1 MRVKAPCRSRA
12 DGAWAGSLCRPVVR
26 GYPRLLADGS
36 FAPLVGAAKR
46 RGMTAGR
53 NREDGLA
60 TNGTSPAPGAQF
72 ALELFET
79 VRAMSAD
86 TNGVSR
92 PSYGDVESRVLD
104 HLRGVAGSLGLA
116 AEFDPAGN
124 LWMRRPGR
132 DRGAA
137 ALVTGSHADS
147 VPRGGNYD
155 GLAGIVAGL
164 VVARRLHDEARET
177 LRDYAVLALRAEES
191 AWFGK
196 PYLGSAALLGRL
208 TEADL
213 ALKHRDTGFP
223 LAFYMRE
230 AGAEPARL
238 ALGRPLV
245 DPARIAAFVELHIEQ
260 GPTLDEAQ
268 APVGIVTGIRGNVRH
283 LQVRCLGEAGHSGA
297 VPKRLRHDPVLATA
311 DLFSRIE
318 EAWQEWLR
326 DGHDLVFTAGVVQT
340 NPATHAVSVI
350 PGEVAFSLEA
360 RSLARATIED
370 FHTAIRAECDA
381 IGRARG
387 VRFEF
392 DPPIVSEPAVLDA
405 GLTRRLARA
414 ADAAGLSYMRLASG
428 AGHDAALFANAGIP
442 TGMIFVR
449 NQNGSHNPQEAMR
462 TEDFMAGCELLWRL
476 VVDFEEDAR
485 E

>member
-1 MRVKAPCRSRA
+1 
-12 DGAWAGSLCRPVVR
+12 
-26 GYPRLLADGS
+26 
-36 FAPLVGAAKR
+36 
-46 RGMTAGR
+46 
-53 NREDGLA
+53 LA
-60 TNGTSPAPGAQF
+60 TNGTSPAPGTQF
-72 ALELFET
+72 ALDLFAT
-79 VRAMSAD
+79 LRAMSAD
-86 TNGVSR
+86 TSGVSR
-92 PSYGDVESRVLD
+92 PSYGEVESRVLD

-116 AEFDPAGN
+116 TDFDPAGN
-124 LWMRRPGR
+124 LWMRRPGG
-132 DRGAA
+132 DRGAG

-147 VPRGGNYD
+147 VPLGGNYD

-164 VVARRLHDEARET
+164 VVARRLRDETCATR
-177 LRDYAVLALRAEES
+177 RDYAVLALRAEES

-213 ALKHRDTGFP
+213 ALRHRDTGYP

-238 ALGRPLV
+238 ARGRPLV
-245 DPARIAAFVELHIEQ
+245 LPASIAAFVELHIEQ
-260 GPTLDEAQ
+260 GPTLDEA
-268 APVGIVTGIRGNVRH
+268 AVPVGIVTGIRGNVRH
-283 LQVRCLGEAGHSGA
+283 LAVHCIGEAGHSGA

-318 EAWQEWLR
+318 EAWQDWLR
-326 DGHDLVFTAGVVQT
+326 DGHDLVFTAGVVHT

-360 RSLARATIED
+360 RSLARATIDD
-370 FHTAIRAECDA
+370 FHAAIRAECDA

-392 DPPIVSEPAVLDA
+392 DPPIVSDPAVLDA
-405 GLTRRLARA
+405 GLARRLAHA
-414 ADAAGLSYMRLASG
+414 AEAAQIEYMRLPSG

-449 NQNGSHNPQEAMR
+449 NQNGSHNPRESMR
-462 TEDFMAGCELLWRL
+462 IDDFMAGCELLWRL
-476 VVDFEEDAR
+476 VVDFEEDMH

>member
-1 MRVKAPCRSRA
+1 MPAVEPSAAA
-12 DGAWAGSLCRPVVR
+12 DTR
-26 GYPRLLADGS
+26 
-36 FAPLVGAAKR
+36 FA
-46 RGMTAGR
+46 
-53 NREDGLA
+53 E
-60 TNGTSPAPGAQF
+60 
-72 ALELFET
+72 ELFAT
-79 VRAMSAD
+79 LRAMSAD
-86 TNGVSR
+86 TDGVSR

-104 HLRGVAGSLGLA
+104 HLRGVAASIGLDA
-116 AEFDPAGN
+116 AFDPAGN
-124 LWMRRPGR
+124 LWMRRPGNGR
-132 DRGAA
+132 RQGT
-137 ALVTGSHADS
+137 LVTGSHADS

-164 VVARRLHDEARET
+164 VVARRLRAEGRATAHEF
-177 LRDYAVLALRAEES
+177 AVLALRGEES

-238 ALGRPLV
+238 ACGQPLV
-245 DPARIAAFVELHIEQ
+245 DPGAIAAFIELHIEQ
-260 GPTLDEAQ
+260 GPTLDEA
-268 APVGIVTGIRGNVRH
+268 AVPVGIVTGIRGNVRH
-283 LQVRCLGEAGHSGA
+283 LAVRCVGEAGHSGA

-326 DGHDLVFTAGVVQT
+326 NGHDLVFTAGIVHT
-340 NPATHAVSVI
+340 NPQTHAVSVI
-350 PGEVAFSLEA
+350 PGEVVFSLEA
-360 RSLARATIED
+360 RSLARSTID
-370 FHTAIRAECDA
+370 AFHAAIRAECNA
-381 IGRARG
+381 IGQARG

-405 GLTRRLARA
+405 EVAQRLAGA
-414 ADAAGLSYMRLASG
+414 AEDAQVRYMRLPSG
-428 AGHDAALFANAGIP
+428 AGHDAALFANAGVP

-449 NQNGSHNPQEAMR
+449 NQHGSHNPLEAMR
-462 TEDFMAGCELLWRL
+462 MDDFVASCEVLWRY
-476 VVDFEEDAR
+476 VVGCGEDAHG
-485 E
+485 

>member
-1 MRVKAPCRSRA
+1 M
-12 DGAWAGSLCRPVVR
+12 
-26 GYPRLLADGS
+26 
-36 FAPLVGAAKR
+36 
-46 RGMTAGR
+46 
-53 NREDGLA
+53 A
-60 TNGTSPAPGAQF
+60 TNGSAAASGAQF

-86 TNGVSR
+86 VAGVSR

-104 HLRGVAGSLGLA
+104 HLRGVAGSLDLA
-116 AEFDPAGN
+116 TEFDAAGN

-132 DRGAA
+132 DRAA
-137 ALVTGSHADS
+137 AAFITGSHADS

-164 VVARRLHDEARET
+164 VVARRLRDEGRPT
-177 LRDYAVLALRAEES
+177 GRDYVVLALRAEES

-208 TEADL
+208 KEADL
-213 ALKHRDTGFP
+213 ALKHRDTGYP

-245 DPARIAAFVELHIEQ
+245 DLGRIAAFVELHIEQ
-260 GPTLDEAQ
+260 GPTLDEA
-268 APVGIVTGIRGNVRH
+268 AMPVGIVTGVRGNVRH
-283 LQVRCLGEAGHSGA
+283 LSVRCIGEAGHSGA

-318 EAWQEWLR
+318 EAWQEWMR

-340 NPATHAVSVI
+340 DPATHAVSVI
-350 PGEVAFSLEA
+350 PGEVTFSLEA
-360 RSLARATIED
+360 RSLSRATIDE
-370 FHTAIRAECDA
+370 FHAAIRTECDA
-381 IGRARG
+381 IGRSRG

-405 GLTRRLARA
+405 ALVRRLARA
-414 ADAAGLSYMRLASG
+414 ADAAGLDYMRLPSG
-428 AGHDAALFANAGIP
+428 AGHDAALFANAGVP
-442 TGMIFVR
+442 AGMIFVR
-449 NQNGSHNPQEAMR
+449 NQNGSHNPLEAMR
-462 TEDFMAGCELLWRL
+462 PDDFMAGCELLWRL
-476 VVDFEEDAR
+476 VADFEEDR
-485 E
+485 GE